1 MPFTRV
7 VNGWH
12 LDVDSQPVKDE
23 GPTMFWRAE
32 VEVWLEGSDA
42 PSFKEHTMARH
53 TSQEEAERIA
63 EDLGADF
70 AWAHNPPAD

>member
-1 MPFTRV
+1 
-7 VNGWH
+7 
-12 LDVDSQPVKDE
+12 
-23 GPTMFWRAE
+23 MFWRAE

-63 EDLGADF
+63 ERLGAGF
-70 AWAHNPPAD
+70 AWAHNPPTD